1 MMDVRLGSV
10 AKFPATLIFTLGLSL
25 TLGIASEPGEPDF
38 SNTTSLKLKMF
49 SPDELRPMLN
59 MYQGH
64 VKATLLKDKL
74 HLASWP
80 NASKSAQGKASLSN
94 LRNPFDP
101 GL

>member
-25 TLGIASEPGEPDF
+25 TLGVASEPGELDF
-38 SNTTSLKLKMF
+38 SDATSLKVEML
-49 SPDELRPMLN
+49 SPDELRPMWN

-64 VKATLLKDKL
+64 LKATLLKDKL

-80 NASKSAQGKASLSN
+80 NASKSAQGKTSKQCK
-94 LRNPFDP
+94 
-101 GL
+101 GLI